1 MPGRSAGR
9 PRIDD
14 NDDAAGDGVEDAS
27 EVGEEQSQARLAML
41 VKQNVKMMALVENTM
56 LGPRGRARR
65 RPAGSRAH
73 V

>member
-1 MPGRSAGR
+1 
-9 PRIDD
+9 
-14 NDDAAGDGVEDAS
+14 
-27 EVGEEQSQARLAML
+27 VGEEQSQARLAML